1 MKPKFQTDWIDMR
14 IKEAFNAAGKPAQL
28 CLCQAAALGDRGAF
42 VDQVTLPK
50 NWDQQV
56 TTLRVCCDPSPHR
69 HIRDIHDD
77 ATFGDPRQVVV
88 NHVCQV
94 LVSMFESP
102 HLK

>member
-1 MKPKFQTDWIDMR
+1 MKPEFQTDRIDMR
-14 IKEAFNAAGKPAQL
+14 IKEALNAAGKPAQL
-28 CLCQAAALGDRGAF
+28 RLFQAAALGDRRAF
-42 VDQVTLPK
+42 VHQVTLSK
-50 NWDQQV
+50 NWDQQI
-56 TTLRVCCDPSPHR
+56 TTLRVYRDSSPHR

-102 HLK
+102 NLK